1 MMHNI
6 EIRCK
11 HLLYPVIGLVLAGC
25 STVGFD
31 NSRVRSLDIEAKKYC
46 EEGRHRSA
54 ENRHD
59 EAITAY
65 GRSIRIDPS
74 VEAYSG
80 RSTSYAATGRDEDAL
95 ADLNRAILLSPR
107 YAPAYMG
114 RGAIYFRKAQYE
126 KAVKDYR
133 KAIRLDP
140 GRPDYYFNT
149 ALAHSRLGQREE
161 ARAMYEKS
169 VSIDH
174 DYYPALYN
182 LACIY
187 ADADDRRK
195 ALESLEKAVAGGFSD
210 AKRMTEEASFAPLR
224 NNAGFRAL
232 LRKIERRK

>member
-1 MMHNI
+1 M
-6 EIRCK
+6 
-11 HLLYPVIGLVLAGC
+11 LLAGC
-25 STVGFD
+25 STIGFD
-31 NSRVRSLDIEAKKYC
+31 NSRVRSLDIEARKYC
-46 EEGRHRSA
+46 EEGRLRA
-54 ENRHD
+54 EENRHD

-80 RSTSYAATGRDEDAL
+80 RSAAYAASGRDGDAL
-95 ADLNRAILLSPR
+95 ADMNRAILLSPR

-114 RGAIYFRKAQYE
+114 RGNIYFKKAEYG
-126 KAVKDYR
+126 KAIKDYR
-133 KAIRLDP
+133 TAIRLDP

-149 ALAHSRLGQREE
+149 GLAHSRLGQHED

-182 LACIY
+182 LACMY
-187 ADADDRRK
+187 ADANDRRK
-195 ALESLEKAVAGGFSD
+195 ALESLEKAVAGGFRD

-232 LRKIERRK
+232 LRKIERSK